1 MAQQTTHKQTFME
14 TLATFIVD
22 KRNLFFLLTIIGIVF
37 SIFSRNWVQVEND
50 LTAFLP
56 EDSETKQA
64 LNVMEAE
71 FTTYGT
77 ADVMV
82 DNITYDEALQ
92 LSDTLSEIKGVQSVA
107 FDETTDHYNS
117 AAALYS
123 VTFDYDETDDACLTA
138 LDAVKEALSGYD
150 LYVSTDLGNTLQE
163 TIASE
168 VSVIMVYVAVIVVAV
183 LLFTSQTYGEVPV
196 LLLTFVIAMILNQ
209 GSNFL
214 LGKISFVSNSVTS
227 ILQLALSL
235 DYAVI
240 LCNHFKEQRETMPI
254 REAAIAALSR
264 AIPEIS
270 ASSLTTVGGL
280 AAMLFMQFK
289 IGPDMGICL
298 IKAILY
304 AMLSVFVVMPGLLVL
319 FGPLIEKTKH
329 RNFVPKV
336 DFIGKYDF
344 KTRRIVP
351 VIFAVFVVFGI
362 FFSSKCPYA
371 YGYSHLVTPKLNE
384 TQIAENKIKDT
395 FTSKNMVALVVPSG
409 DYEKEAQLLREL
421 EARDEIDYTMG
432 LANVEAMDG
441 YMLAD
446 KLTPRQFSELADV
459 DYEMAQL
466 LYAAYATEQGD
477 YGKLA
482 GNIASYKVPLM
493 DIFLFVCD
501 QVDAGIVTM
510 SDEQTQTLND
520 AKGQIE
526 SAKAQLEGEE
536 YSRML
541 LYLTL
546 PVGGDETYSFIDTIR
561 DMASSYY
568 PDGNVYVAGDS
579 TNEYDFKKSFSRDNT
594 VVSVVSILIV
604 LVVLLFT
611 FKSVGMPLLLIMV
624 IQGSI
629 WINFSIPAFTGS
641 ELFFMSYLVVSSIQ
655 MGANIDYAIVIASR
669 YQELKDKMDHQQAI
683 IDTLNFAFHTVLT
696 SGTILTVAGTLIG
709 QMTSEAAIAGIG
721 QSLGRGTI
729 ISMILVLFVLPQILL
744 VGSGIVDKTSFA
756 VPKVIRKRETSGR
769 MFVDGVVTGEIN
781 GTVSGIMRASVDGDI
796 NLNLLSGNISEQSLP
811 EHTPPTEAKA
821 GKEADTNEE
830 A

>member
-1 MAQQTTHKQTFME
+1 MSQQTTHKKSFME

-22 KRNLFFLLTIIGIVF
+22 KRNLFFLLTIIALVF
-37 SIFSRNWVQVEND
+37 SAFSRNWVEVEND

-56 EDSETKQA
+56 DESETKQA

-77 ADVMV
+77 AEVMV
-82 DNITYDEALQ
+82 DNITYDEALK
-92 LSDTLSEIKGVQSVA
+92 LSDTLSEVKGVQSVA
-107 FDETTDHYNS
+107 FDETTDHYNN

-138 LDAVKEALSGYD
+138 LDAVKEALADYD
-150 LYVSTDLGNTLQE
+150 LYVSTDLGNTLQD

-168 VSVIMVYVAVIVVAV
+168 VSVIMVYVAVIVIVV

-304 AMLSVFVVMPGLLVL
+304 ALLSVFVVMPGLLVL

-329 RNFVPKV
+329 KNFVPKV

-344 KTRRIVP
+344 RTRRIVP

-371 YGYSHLVTPKLNE
+371 YGYSNLVTPKLNA

-395 FTSKNMVALVVPSG
+395 FTSRNMVALVVPSG

-421 EARDEIDYTMG
+421 EAQDEIDYTMG

-546 PVGGDETYSFIDTIR
+546 PVGGDETYAFIDTIR

-669 YQELKDKMDHQQAI
+669 YQELKDSMDHQQAI
-683 IDTLNFAFHTVLT
+683 IDTLNFAFPTVLT

-729 ISMILVLFVLPQILL
+729 ISMFLVLFVLPQILL
-744 VGSGIVDKTSFA
+744 IGSGIVDKTSFA
-756 VPKVIRKRETSGR
+756 VPKVIRKREASGR
-769 MFVDGVVTGEIN
+769 VFVDGVVTGEIN
-781 GTVSGIMRASVDGDI
+781 GSVSGIMRASVDGDI
-796 NLNLLSGNISEQSLP
+796 NLNLLSGSIGEQSLP
-811 EHTPPTEAKA
+811 AHIEPEHTE
-821 GKEADTNEE
+821 KEADTHEE